1 MMRQFLWNLKIK
13 FYMDKKFYISTPIYY
28 PSAKPHMGHAY
39 TSIIADFFA
48 RFKRIDGYEVY
59 FLTGTDEHGLKI
71 QRSAEKQGVDPLEFC
86 NKISQTFRDLSKT
99 LNLTNTDFIRT
110 TEERHKK
117 TVQHLWK
124 ELEKNGDIYLSKYS
138 GWYSVSD
145 EAFYNEDEID
155 EVDGNKISIISK
167 SKVEWIEEESY
178 FFRLSKWEKPLLD
191 YYESHQDFIAPE
203 SRKNEVISFVKSGL
217 KDLSI
222 SRKSFSWGIKVPNNQ
237 DHVIYVW
244 LDALTNYISALNYPD
259 TDDILFKNFWPASV
273 HLIGKDILRF
283 HAVYW
288 PAFLLAAK
296 IDLPSKVYGH
306 GWILSGDEK
315 MSKSKGNILD
325 PIEIINQYGLDPLRY
340 YLIKEVSF
348 GNDGNISQERLE
360 DCINSDLANNF
371 GNLCQRVTAF
381 AVKNCESKVPDKIKF
396 EKDDFVILNKYK
408 NNLDNIRDKIDN
420 QNINFYINFIVNSL
434 FEANKYF
441 NDQEPWKKK
450 DNLLRLNTIVYTTLE
465 IVRKITFLL
474 YPIIPDSSLRALKIF
489 NLTEKDISFSSIQN
503 NEFLSHGN
511 KINKIDIL
519 FKKIE
524 KNND

>member
-1 MMRQFLWNLKIK
+1 
-13 FYMDKKFYISTPIYY
+13 MDKNFYITTPIYY

-39 TSIIADFFA
+39 SSIIADFFA
-48 RFKRIDGYEVY
+48 RFKRIDGFNVN

-71 QRSAEKQGVDPLEFC
+71 QRAAEQKGLDTLEFC
-86 NKISQTFRDLSKT
+86 DEISKTFRDLSKT

-110 TEERHKK
+110 TEDRHKK
-117 TVQHLWK
+117 SVQNLWK
-124 ELEKNGDIYLSKYS
+124 QLEKNKDIYLSKYS

-145 EAFYNEDEID
+145 EAFYTNDEI
-155 EVDGNKISIISK
+155 EEIDGKKIAISSK
-167 SKVEWIEEESY
+167 SPVEWMDEESY
-178 FFRLSKWEKPLLD
+178 FFKLSKWEKPLLD
-191 YYESHQDFIAPE
+191 YYEKNPEFISPK
-203 SRKNEVISFVKSGL
+203 SRRNEVVSFVKSGL
-217 KDLSI
+217 KDLSV
-222 SRKSFSWGIKVPNNQ
+222 SRKSFSWGIPVPSNK
-237 DHVIYVW
+237 DHIIYVW
-244 LDALTNYISALNYPD
+244 LDALTNYLSALNYPD
-259 TDDILFKNFWPASV
+259 TNNKMYKTFWPASV

-296 IDLPSKVYGH
+296 LPLPEKVYGH
-306 GWILSGDEK
+306 GWILSGEEK

-371 GNLCQRVTAF
+371 GNLCQRVVTF
-381 AVKNCESKVPDKIKF
+381 ALKNCDGKIPKNIEFKKEDLKLLNNF
-396 EKDDFVILNKYK
+396 EKNTHI
-408 NNLDNIRDKIDN
+408 IRKKIDN
-420 QNINFYINFIVNSL
+420 QDINFYIDFIINAL
-434 FEANKYF
+434 FDTNKYF

-450 DNLLRLNTIVYTTLE
+450 NDVIRLNTIVYTTLE
-465 IVRKITFLL
+465 IVRKISFML
-474 YPIIPDSSLRALKIF
+474 YPIIPQSSLNALKIF
-489 NLTEKDISFSSIQN
+489 SITESNIKFSSIEN
-503 NEFLSHGN
+503 HKYLKGDEN
-511 KINKIDIL
+511 INQIDIL

>member
-1 MMRQFLWNLKIK
+1 
-13 FYMDKKFYISTPIYY
+13 MDKNYYITTPIYY

-39 TSIIADFFA
+39 SSIIADFFA
-48 RFKRIDGYEVY
+48 RFKKIDDYQVH

-71 QRSAEKQGVDPLEFC
+71 QRSAEKAGKEPLVFC
-86 NKISQTFRDLSKT
+86 DKISQTFKDLSNT
-99 LNLTNTDFIRT
+99 LNLSNTDFIRT
-110 TEERHKK
+110 TESRHKK
-117 TVQHLWK
+117 TVQHLWN
-124 ELEKNGDIYLSKYS
+124 ELEKNDDIYLSNYS

-145 EAFYNEDEID
+145 EAFYNEDEI
-155 EVDGNKISIISK
+155 EELDGKKIAISSK
-167 SKVEWIEEESY
+167 SAVEWIEEESY
-178 FFRLSKWEKPLLD
+178 FFRLSKWEKPLLE
-191 YYESHQDFIAPE
+191 YYEANPDFIAPQ

-217 KDLSI
+217 KDLSV
-222 SRKSFSWGIKVPNNQ
+222 SRKSFSWGIPVPNNKN
-237 DHVIYVW
+237 HVIYVW
-244 LDALTNYISALNYPD
+244 LDALTNYLSALNYPNI
-259 TDDILFKNFWPASV
+259 DDDLFKKFWPASI

-296 IDLPSKVYGH
+296 IDLPKRVYGH
-306 GWILSGDEK
+306 GWILSGEEK

-325 PIEIINQYGLDPLRY
+325 PLEIIKDYGLDPLRY

-360 DCINSDLANNF
+360 DCINSDLANNY

-381 AVKNCESKVPDKIKF
+381 AIKNCNGIIPLEVKF
-396 EKDDFVILNKYK
+396 HDEDLLILNKYK
-408 NNLDNIRDKIDN
+408 DNLDNIRLQIDY
-420 QNINFYINFIVNSL
+420 QNINFYIDYIVNSL

-450 DNLLRLNTIVYTTLE
+450 DDIIRLNTIVYTTLE
-465 IVRKITFLL
+465 IVRKISFLL
-474 YPIIPDSSLRALKIF
+474 YPIIPESSLKALKIF
-489 NLTEKDISFSSIQN
+489 DIEEKNIKLDSVSN
-503 NEFLSHGN
+503 NEYLTKGN
-511 KINKIDIL
+511 NINKIDIL

>member
-1 MMRQFLWNLKIK
+1 
-13 FYMDKKFYISTPIYY
+13 MDKNFYITTPIYY

-39 TSIIADFFA
+39 SSIIADFFA
-48 RFKRIDGYEVY
+48 RFKRIDGYDVH

-71 QRSAEKQGVDPLEFC
+71 QRSAEKQNIDPLNFC
-86 NKISQTFRDLSKT
+86 NQISQTFRDLSKT

-110 TEERHKK
+110 TEERHKN
-117 TVQHLWK
+117 TVRHLWS
-124 ELEKNGDIYLSKYS
+124 ELVKNDDIYLSKYS

-145 EAFYNEDEID
+145 EAFYNEDEVEDIN
-155 EVDGNKISIISK
+155 GKRIAISSK
-167 SKVEWIEEESY
+167 SPVEWIEEESF
-178 FFRLSKWEKPLLD
+178 FFRLSKWQKPLLD
-191 YYESHQDFIAPE
+191 YYQSHPDFIAPV

-222 SRKSFSWGIKVPNNQ
+222 SRKSFSWGIKVPNNEN
-237 DHVIYVW
+237 HVIYVW
-244 LDALTNYISALNYPD
+244 LDALTNYISALNFPD
-259 TDDILFKNFWPASV
+259 TENQLYKKFWPASI

-296 IDLPSKVYGH
+296 IKLPLKVYGH

-325 PIEIINQYGLDPLRY
+325 PIEIINKYGLDSLRY

-348 GNDGNISQERLE
+348 GNDGNISEERLE

-381 AVKNCESKVPDKIKF
+381 AIKNCDSKIPKEIKF
-396 EKDDFVILNKYK
+396 QKEDLEILDKYK
-408 NNLDNIRDKIDN
+408 DNLEVIRSKIDE
-420 QNINFYINFIVNSL
+420 QDINYYINYIVNSL

-441 NDQEPWKKK
+441 NDQEPWKQKE
-450 DNLLRLNTIVYTTLE
+450 NLIRLNTIVFTTLE
-465 IVRKITFLL
+465 IVRKISYLL
-474 YPIIPDSSLRALKIF
+474 YPIIPNSSLKALNIF
-489 NLTEKDISFSSIQN
+489 NLQENDIILSSIID
-503 NEFLSHGN
+503 NEFLKKGN
-511 KINKIDIL
+511 MINKIDIL
-519 FKKIE
+519 FKKID
-524 KNND
+524 KQND